1 MTLLYIIGLYIAF
14 RIITEWRPIG
24 FGPSENDYKPEE
36 FTYDW
41 DPHEA
46 IDIDHE
52 DVTDDNTA
60 RQ

>member
-14 RIITEWRPIG
+14 RVITEWRP
-24 FGPSENDYKPEE
+24 FSSEPPEPMKPEE

-41 DPHEA
+41 DPA
-46 IDIDHE
+46 DTIDIDHE

-60 RQ
+60 QL